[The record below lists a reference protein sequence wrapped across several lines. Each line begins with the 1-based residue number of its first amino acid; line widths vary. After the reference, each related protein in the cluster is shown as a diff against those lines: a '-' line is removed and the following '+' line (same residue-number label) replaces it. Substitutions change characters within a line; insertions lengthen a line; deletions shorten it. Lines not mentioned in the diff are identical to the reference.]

1 MVPVACNLN
10 GEIDVYQ
17 NFIMSPLLVGLG
29 VMIAAY
35 GIPPSALSVVYLIL
49 FLLAFKFPQNLDDLL
64 LANMG
69 YQFRPPKLFDL
80 SLVSSRATPKL
91 RQVILHHA
99 TPCISA
105 NHLMLSH

>member
-35 GIPPSALSVVYLIL
+35 GILPPSGINRS
-49 FLLAFKFPQNLDDLL
+49 LLNTL
-64 LANMG
+64 
-69 YQFRPPKLFDL
+69 PP
-80 SLVSSRATPKL
+80 RI
-91 RQVILHHA
+91 Q
-99 TPCISA
+99 ISA
-105 NHLMLSH
+105 KSG